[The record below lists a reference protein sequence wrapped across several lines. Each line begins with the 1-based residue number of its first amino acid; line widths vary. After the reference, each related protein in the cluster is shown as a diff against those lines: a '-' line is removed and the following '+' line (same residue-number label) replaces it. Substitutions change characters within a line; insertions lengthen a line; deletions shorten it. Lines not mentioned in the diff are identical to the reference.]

1 MSEQVTEV
9 VDAEVVSDNSSSAI
23 ERSAQSAISAEKL
36 RDLGIMVPIADPIQL
51 RAAFDQ
57 KQRLYA
63 AILDPSDYLYT
74 VSYMENGRTRQF
86 VSQYREHAEKVAG
99 TYSVPVIATP
109 KKSGIVKLARALGI
123 VARRVGTR
131 GLPEDA
137 NATFSY
143 VTYEATHEA
152 SGTVEQGIGW
162 CDMSERGG
170 KISKH
175 DVIATADTRAYNRAV
190 LRLSGFGEVS
200 ADEVIG
206 GSMDELPTFVP
217 EPPSQKLE
225 PIPAEDDVNVVA
237 AMSAWAK
244 AIADGGNT
252 YAPAA
257 RQAVLQTRVL
267 RARARRGDQ
276 KAAHQLG
283 ASGLAWEGRA
293 QDSANAE
300 AFEVGRSSVD
310 PKQFLTQPAPD
321 TGASLEKALREE
333 VAATPKPGLDLT
345 GKGPEFNDVDPPW
358 EEKVE
363 SVSPDPNADTITTA
377 QAKKLSLALVEMAG
391 GNKDKAREWLAKRA
405 HVGRAVEVRSNQY
418 EKLML
423 MIEKQKEA
431 MSG

>member
-1 MSEQVTEV
+1 MTVAEQEI
-9 VDAEVVSDNSSSAI
+9 VDAEIVAEEPSSLAKP
-23 ERSAQSAISAEKL
+23 AQASISAEKL
-36 RDLGIMVPIADPIQL
+36 RDLGIMVPIADPPQL
-51 RAAFDQ
+51 RAAFEQ

-74 VSYMENGRTRQF
+74 VSYSEGQRTRQY
-86 VSQYREHAEKVAG
+86 VSQYKEHAEKVAQ
-99 TYSVPVIATP
+99 TYGVQVIATP

-123 VARRVGTR
+123 VARRVLTR
-131 GLPEDA
+131 GLPEDP
-137 NATFSY
+137 NAMYSY
-143 VTYEATHEA
+143 VTYEAIHEA

-170 KISKH
+170 KITKH

-206 GSMDELPTFVP
+206 GSMEDLPTFVP
-217 EPPSQKLE
+217 EPPTQRLE
-225 PIPAEDDVNVVA
+225 PLPAEDDVNVVA

-257 RQAVLQTRVL
+257 RQSVLQTRIL

-276 KAAHQLG
+276 KAAHQMG
-283 ASGLAWEGRA
+283 ASGLMWEGKA
-293 QDSANAE
+293 QDSGNAE
-300 AFEVGRSSVD
+300 AFEVGPSSVL
-310 PKQFLTQPAPD
+310 PNQFLVD

-333 VAATPKPGLDLT
+333 KAATPKPGLDLT

-377 QAKKLSLALVEMAG
+377 QAKKLSAALVELAG
-391 GNKDKAREWLAKRA
+391 GNKDQAREWLMKRA
-405 HVGRAVEVRSNQY
+405 HVARALEVRSNQY
-418 EKLML
+418 EKLMA
-423 MIEKQKEA
+423 MIDKQKEA
-431 MSG
+431 AGG

>member
-1 MSEQVTEV
+1 
-9 VDAEVVSDNSSSAI
+9 
-23 ERSAQSAISAEKL
+23 
-36 RDLGIMVPIADPIQL
+36 
-51 RAAFDQ
+51 
-57 KQRLYA
+57 
-63 AILDPSDYLYT
+63 
-74 VSYMENGRTRQF
+74 
-86 VSQYREHAEKVAG
+86 
-99 TYSVPVIATP
+99 
-109 KKSGIVKLARALGI
+109 
-123 VARRVGTR
+123 
-131 GLPEDA
+131 
-137 NATFSY
+137 
-143 VTYEATHEA
+143 
-152 SGTVEQGIGW
+152 
-162 CDMSERGG
+162 MSERGG